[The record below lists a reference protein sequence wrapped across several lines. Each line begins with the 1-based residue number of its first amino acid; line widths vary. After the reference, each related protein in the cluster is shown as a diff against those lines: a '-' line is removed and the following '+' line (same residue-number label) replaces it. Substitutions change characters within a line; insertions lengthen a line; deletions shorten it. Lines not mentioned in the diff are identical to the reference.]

1 MMMIKQT
8 ISDLVRPIKRRY
20 KCSKELRRTAIE
32 YAALNC
38 PAPVMYDVGARW
50 GISKPYDKLKL
61 FPEFFSVGF
70 EPDIE
75 EAKRLEKLGLFSKA
89 VPAGLGDKNE
99 HRILNMARDPGSSS
113 IFKPDMTEIARHTGS
128 NQFETVEEITISLVT
143 LAEACKE
150 YDLPQ
155 PDYIK
160 VDCEGA
166 EEIIFSGAG
175 PVLDHV
181 IGVSFEARVFEFYKG
196 EPRLQRLLDF
206 FIDRGFI
213 LLDLTPVGFFHGEKV
228 MFDVAMI
235 RHPEQFT
242 NDRDFMIGKIFSL
255 LFENLLYSERI
266 EEFRRNFRAN

>member
-1 MMMIKQT
+1 MKIKST
-8 ISDLVRPIKRRY
+8 ISDLVRPVKRRY
-20 KCSKELRRTAIE
+20 KCSIELRRTAIE
-32 YAALNC
+32 FATLKC
-38 PAPVMYDVGARW
+38 PGPVMYDVGARW
-50 GISKPYDKLKL
+50 GISKPYDKLMI
-61 FPEFFSVGF
+61 FPGFFSVGF
-70 EPDIE
+70 EPDVE

-89 VPAGLGDKNE
+89 VPVGLGDKNE
-99 HRILNMARDPGSSS
+99 DRILNMARDPGSSS
-113 IFKPDMTEIARHTGS
+113 IFKPDMIEIARHTGS
-128 NQFETVEEITISLVT
+128 KQFETVQEITISLVT
-143 LAEACKE
+143 LADAFQAHN
-150 YDLPQ
+150 LPQ

-175 PVLDHV
+175 PILDHV

-206 FIDRGFI
+206 FIDRGFV

-235 RHPEQFT
+235 RHPEQFAT
-242 NDRDFMIGKIFSL
+242 DRDFVIGKVFSL

-266 EEFRRNFRAN
+266 EEFRKNFRAK